1 MHWCHAT
8 GPRKA
13 PNSERSGERLHQRS
27 CHPKQFQR
35 TIKLPQQ
42 GRQLSKQVAPLSINI
57 SRTFGLRIS
66 SNAWPPMQ
74 FYCKHLLRH
83 WFFLS
88 SERHESK
95 EAKNLCSL
103 LGERCSYFAVTIVPK
118 ASSLVDWSLAIVT
131 GGKESPLA
139 PPCPSVTVWLSFRFL
154 IFLASLQFS
163 SMLPLL
169 FLSPSSPLPLV
180 RQAMK
185 LCFFT
190 SSTGLCRC
198 SISTSHVNTSAST
211 TLTQSHNIFTQR
223 SRNSFYSKPCCNA
236 VFRPESSYAVLS
248 DLSLDMQRSIPTT
261 HPRDQLGS
269 TGLAAKK
276 KNHLS

>member
-1 MHWCHAT
+1 MCQISISRVIIHTAVPSKFHKFAVRIGLGSVQVASCGQQHVRYTCPLKTLLQPVLHSQCIDAT
-8 GPRKA
+8 GPREA

-103 LGERCSYFAVTIVPK
+103 LGQRCSYFALTIVPK
-118 ASSLVDWSLAIVT
+118 ASSVVD
-131 GGKESPLA
+131 
-139 PPCPSVTVWLSFRFL
+139 
-154 IFLASLQFS
+154 
-163 SMLPLL
+163 
-169 FLSPSSPLPLV
+169 
-180 RQAMK
+180 
-185 LCFFT
+185 
-190 SSTGLCRC
+190 
-198 SISTSHVNTSAST
+198 
-211 TLTQSHNIFTQR
+211 
-223 SRNSFYSKPCCNA
+223 
-236 VFRPESSYAVLS
+236 
-248 DLSLDMQRSIPTT
+248 
-261 HPRDQLGS
+261 
-269 TGLAAKK
+269 
-276 KNHLS
+276 